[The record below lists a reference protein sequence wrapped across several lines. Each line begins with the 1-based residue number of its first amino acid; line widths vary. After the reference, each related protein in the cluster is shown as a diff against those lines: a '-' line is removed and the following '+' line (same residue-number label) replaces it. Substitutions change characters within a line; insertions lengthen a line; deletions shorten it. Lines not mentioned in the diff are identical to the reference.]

1 MTQLKPTPKPA
12 GRHRDT
18 LDQLDSM
25 TIPANPPTRSLYL
38 CYFGLRE
45 PLVQTQVLPYL
56 SQLVGTGVHVSLIT
70 FEPKLHQRWTKQ
82 ELATERARLTDKGIQ
97 WFYLPYHK
105 RPSLP
110 ATIYDIVAGAR
121 LASRLIRRQG
131 IKIIHAR
138 SHVPAAMGAIA
149 KWMSG
154 GYLIFDVR
162 GFMPEEFT
170 DGGVWPAAGFL
181 YRWTKVME
189 QRLFSAS
196 DAFVVLTEKARSIL
210 FPNCSDEDRSGRP
223 VEVIPC
229 CVDQE
234 RFRVA
239 DVTSRDQVRA
249 ELNLTDRRVIA
260 YIGALGGWYLTD
272 EMAEFLATA
281 HRQHAATFS
290 LILTQSEP
298 GRMAKRLRELGVA
311 DQDYLVRK
319 VPPEDVPRYLNA
331 ADIGL
336 SFIKPCYSKLS
347 SSPTKI
353 AEYLAGGLPVVSTAG
368 IGDVDEILEGDN
380 VGVVI
385 REFNREAYL
394 RALLSIESMRRDEN
408 LSARCRAS
416 AWSRFDL
423 EKVGGQRYRRL
434 YKRLLEREKARRL
447 LA

>member
-1 MTQLKPTPKPA
+1 MKVMTQLKPTPKPA

-25 TIPANPPTRSLYL
+25 TIPATPPTRSLYL

-162 GFMPEEFT
+162 GFMPEEYT
-170 DGGVWPAAGFL
+170 DGGVWPAGGVFFFL
-181 YRWTKVME
+181 GK
-189 QRLFSAS
+189 
-196 DAFVVLTEKARSIL
+196 
-210 FPNCSDEDRSGRP
+210 G
-223 VEVIPC
+223 
-229 CVDQE
+229 
-234 RFRVA
+234 
-239 DVTSRDQVRA
+239 
-249 ELNLTDRRVIA
+249 
-260 YIGALGGWYLTD
+260 IGAKFFFTSP
-272 EMAEFLATA
+272 AFLV
-281 HRQHAATFS
+281 FCPKN
-290 LILTQSEP
+290 LNIL
-298 GRMAKRLRELGVA
+298 
-311 DQDYLVRK
+311 
-319 VPPEDVPRYLNA
+319 
-331 ADIGL
+331 
-336 SFIKPCYSKLS
+336 
-347 SSPTKI
+347 
-353 AEYLAGGLPVVSTAG
+353 
-368 IGDVDEILEGDN
+368 
-380 VGVVI
+380 
-385 REFNREAYL
+385 
-394 RALLSIESMRRDEN
+394 
-408 LSARCRAS
+408 
-416 AWSRFDL
+416 
-423 EKVGGQRYRRL
+423 
-434 YKRLLEREKARRL
+434 
-447 LA
+447 